1 MHEAAGFLGLR
12 QRKRSGVAEDP
23 IEKKLR
29 AVVLKA
35 NGDAGLAVRILNQLV
50 ERDPALLATLTRP
63 YLPGILQH
71 AIDRTMKR
79 AGVARRAT
87 PKAPAKAKPR
97 ELPAAQLDHILDKLG
112 AEFGSART
120 TTLGAPK
127 TATEMLA
134 RVGIGAAGDP
144 PPTKAGEKHQNA
156 MSMLAKSFNF
166 APNGGKPGGGK
177 PKDAKS

>member
-1 MHEAAGFLGLR
+1 L
-12 QRKRSGVAEDP
+12 
-23 IEKKLR
+23 
-29 AVVLKA
+29 VLKA

-50 ERDPALLATLTRP
+50 ERDPTLLAALTRP

-79 AGVARRAT
+79 AGMARRAT
-87 PKAPAKAKPR
+87 PKAPAKTKPR

-127 TATEMLA
+127 TATEVLA
-134 RVGIGAAGDP
+134 RVGIGVAGDP
-144 PPTKAGEKHQNA
+144 PPTKAGEKHQKA
-156 MSMLAKSFNF
+156 MSALAQSFNF
-166 APNGGKPGGGK
+166 APGGSN
-177 PKDAKS
+177 AKGPRP